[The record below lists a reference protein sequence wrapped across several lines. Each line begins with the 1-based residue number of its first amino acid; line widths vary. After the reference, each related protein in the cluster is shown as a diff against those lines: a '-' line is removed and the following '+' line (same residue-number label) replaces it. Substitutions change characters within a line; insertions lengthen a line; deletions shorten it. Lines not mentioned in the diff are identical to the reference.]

1 MVGGIPELPRGLQAH
16 RRWGRRSGEGGRWGG
31 QQLAGRVQPGRALT
45 CCDRGVW
52 CWGRGPMLG
61 EGACAGGGDPVLR
74 EGLQGG
80 QESREEAGE
89 EARGADLWRGP
100 GGWEGGG
107 GWAGALGIRPTPT
120 APAFLQNLAWLSCS
134 RSREILARP
143 CTLGRGAWI
152 ARQMGTRTQLEKH
165 SRESRGQSQGQ
176 ETGFRLREAVL
187 SFLQIQVP
195 KRSGKLVWQLPKR
208 R

>member
-1 MVGGIPELPRGLQAH
+1 M
-16 RRWGRRSGEGGRWGG
+16 
-31 QQLAGRVQPGRALT
+31 
-45 CCDRGVW
+45 
-52 CWGRGPMLG
+52 
-61 EGACAGGGDPVLR
+61 LR

-165 SRESRGQSQGQ
+165 SRESRGQSRAVGTDVRAEGSQAS
-176 ETGFRLREAVL
+176 EALAEMGRQQDRACSTLCDPRASPRQLHRKTKPRPGKGPHLLVL
-187 SFLQIQVP
+187 SE
-195 KRSGKLVWQLPKR
+195 R
-208 R
+208 REQKERISM